1 MNNLYY
7 CRECVSNSLR
17 PNSKFI
23 NYLCIA
29 CHYSKNYNKQIYKQT
44 DIELLKEWLKKNNL
58 NKPLKNKKYDC
69 IIGISGG
76 KDSTRQA
83 LWVKNKLGMKPLL
96 VSCSYPPKQMEKLGA
111 KNIENLILKGFDIHI
126 ETPAPESSKILS
138 LRSFKKFG
146 NVCKSTEMA
155 LYSLVPRVAI
165 EKNIKIIF
173 WGENPSIQVGDS
185 KTYGENDIDG
195 RNLFKL
201 NTLTDGDKEWI
212 KDISSKKHHF
222 YEYPSIKLLKEK
234 KIYTVFLGPLIN
246 NWSNLNNAFFSSTH
260 GLNMRPFDQN
270 ETGDI
275 SGASMLDEEFTN
287 INMMIKYYKYGF
299 GRASDICN
307 EEIRLGRLSRKK
319 AIKIIEKFD
328 GICSD
333 NIIEKY
339 CRYVGI
345 SKKEFWDILN
355 PFVNKKL
362 FKIKKNSRPE
372 KLFKVGFPC
381 K

>member
-1 MNNLYY
+1 MKNLLY
-7 CRECVSNSLR
+7 CSNCLSNSLR

-23 NYLCIA
+23 NGICVP
-29 CHYSKNYNKQIYKQT
+29 CHYSNGVTSNIYAKNKIKT
-44 DIELLKEWLKKNNL
+44 LRDWLKKNNL
-58 NKPLKNKKYDC
+58 KTHDSKYDC

-83 LWVKNKLGMKPLL
+83 LWVKNKLKMNPLL
-96 VSCSYPPKQMEKLGA
+96 ICCSYPPKQMEKIGA

-126 ETPAPESSKILS
+126 ETPAPETSKNLS
-138 LRSFKKFG
+138 LMSFTKFG

-155 LYSLVPRVAI
+155 LFSSVPRIAL

-173 WGENPSIQVGDS
+173 WGENTSIQVGDHE
-185 KTYGENDIDG
+185 TYGENDIDG

-212 KDISSKKHHF
+212 KDISSKKRYF
-222 YEYPSIKLLKEK
+222 YEYPSLKLLKEK
-234 KIYTVFLGPLIN
+234 KIYTIFLGPLIN

-307 EEIRLGRLSRKK
+307 EEIRLGRLNRKN

-333 NIIEKY
+333 KIIEKY